1 MLRTLNALHFTAEI
15 LLLDRSTLVVLLLT
29 AGEGDEQLRIA
40 VLSDVKLHTD
50 DGKTLLLHGPLE
62 LVQFLAAEKKLAVA
76 SRIMLS
82 PTSPP
87 VLRDVHILDIQ
98 LIAVEITERI
108 HQRGLTRPDGLYLS
122 ACKHDSRLE
131 GLDELIVE
139 RSPPVLDL
147 YTAFCFRHNLQ
158 LLRTAN
164 LLLFRYLC
172 TIMAK
177 KPFTPIPPMAE
188 LPPAEEI
195 NVREILDKYLAGEID
210 LICVLGPTAS
220 GKTRYAVRLARQ
232 INALLHAVQAE
243 IISADSRQVYRGMD
257 IGTGKDLSE
266 YEEIPY
272 HLMDIVDAGT
282 KYNIFEYQR
291 DFEKAYKDIRDRG
304 GIPILCGGSGLY
316 IEAATC
322 GYSLPE
328 VQPNP
333 ELRAELEKKSD
344 DELIAQLAS
353 LKPLHNN
360 TDYDT
365 RKRLIR
371 ALEIAIYESEHPVN
385 RTSYLP
391 KNTYYIGTLVTRD
404 ERNARIDR
412 RLDARIEEGMVEE
425 IRGLI
430 DGTHP
435 ALAPDHKPVP
445 AEDLIYY
452 GLEYKFVTQHVIGEL
467 TLEEMRIQLAT
478 AIHQFAKRQMTWFRG
493 MERKGIRIHWT
504 EV

>member
-1 MLRTLNALHFTAEI
+1 
-15 LLLDRSTLVVLLLT
+15 
-29 AGEGDEQLRIA
+29 
-40 VLSDVKLHTD
+40 
-50 DGKTLLLHGPLE
+50 
-62 LVQFLAAEKKLAVA
+62 
-76 SRIMLS
+76 
-82 PTSPP
+82 
-87 VLRDVHILDIQ
+87 
-98 LIAVEITERI
+98 
-108 HQRGLTRPDGLYLS
+108 
-122 ACKHDSRLE
+122 
-131 GLDELIVE
+131 
-139 RSPPVLDL
+139 
-147 YTAFCFRHNLQ
+147 
-158 LLRTAN
+158 
-164 LLLFRYLC
+164 
-172 TIMAK
+172 
-177 KPFTPIPPMAE
+177 MAE

-195 NVREILDKYLAGEID
+195 NVREILDKYLGGEID

-220 GKTRYAVRLARQ
+220 GKTRYAVKLARE
-232 INALLHAVQAE
+232 INRLLTNNESVKCYSSGAE

-272 HLMDIVDAGT
+272 HLMDIIPAGE

-291 DFEKAYKDIRDRG
+291 EFERAYKDIIDRG

-328 VQPNP
+328 VPANP
-333 ELRAELEKKSD
+333 ELRAELEQKTD
-344 DELIAQLAS
+344 EELITQLAS
-353 LKPLHNN
+353 LKTLHND

-371 ALEIAIYESEHPVN
+371 ALEIAIYEAEHPVN
-385 RTSYLP
+385 RTAFLP
-391 KNTYYIGTLVTRD
+391 KNTYYIGTLVTRE

-412 RLDARIEEGMVEE
+412 RLNARLEEGMIEE
-425 IRGLI
+425 VRGLM

-435 ALAPDHKPVP
+435 ALAPEHKPIP

-452 GLEYKFVTQHVIGEL
+452 GLEYKFITLHIIGEL
-467 TLEEMRIQLAT
+467 SYEEMRSGLAT

>member
-1 MLRTLNALHFTAEI
+1 MLFQLFQTSIIQLYDYQTIKQSRVVISTDPQTSNTLIHK
-15 LLLDRSTLVVLLLT
+15 TLS
-29 AGEGDEQLRIA
+29 DA
-40 VLSDVKLHTD
+40 VLRFD
-50 DGKTLLLHGPLE
+50 
-62 LVQFLAAEKKLAVA
+62 F
-76 SRIMLS
+76 I
-82 PTSPP
+82 
-87 VLRDVHILDIQ
+87 
-98 LIAVEITERI
+98 
-108 HQRGLTRPDGLYLS
+108 Y
-122 ACKHDSRLE
+122 
-131 GLDELIVE
+131 
-139 RSPPVLDL
+139 
-147 YTAFCFRHNLQ
+147 
-158 LLRTAN
+158 
-164 LLLFRYLC
+164 YLC
-172 TIMAK
+172 IIMAK

-195 NVREILDKYLAGEID
+195 NVQEILNKYLDGEID

-220 GKTRYAVRLARQ
+220 GKTRYAVQLARQ
-232 INALLHAVQAE
+232 INALLEKLHNDEALPGADSLEDRATRGTKAGEPQAKRSGGVSAANVRETSVHGKAGAE

-291 DFEKAYKDIRDRG
+291 DFEKAYKDIRDRD

-328 VQPNP
+328 VQPDH
-333 ELRAELEKKSD
+333 ELRAELEKKTD
-344 DELIAQLAS
+344 EELIAQLAS
-353 LKPLHNN
+353 LKPLHNT

-371 ALEIAIYESEHPVN
+371 ALEIAIYEAQHPVHH
-385 RTSYLP
+385 TSFLP
-391 KNTYYIGTLVTRD
+391 KNTYYIGTLVSRD

-412 RLDARIEEGMVEE
+412 RLDARLEEGMVEE

-435 ALAPDHKPVP
+435 ALAPDHRPIM

-452 GLEYKFVTQHVIGEL
+452 GLEYKFVTLYITGEL
-467 TLEEMRIQLAT
+467 TYDQMRTQLAT

-493 MERKGIRIHWT
+493 MERKGILIHWT
-504 EV
+504 NV

>member
-1 MLRTLNALHFTAEI
+1 MLFQRFQTSITQLYGYQIIKQSRVVIFTDPQTSNTLIHK
-15 LLLDRSTLVVLLLT
+15 TLS
-29 AGEGDEQLRIA
+29 DA
-40 VLSDVKLHTD
+40 VLRFD
-50 DGKTLLLHGPLE
+50 
-62 LVQFLAAEKKLAVA
+62 F
-76 SRIMLS
+76 I
-82 PTSPP
+82 
-87 VLRDVHILDIQ
+87 
-98 LIAVEITERI
+98 
-108 HQRGLTRPDGLYLS
+108 Y
-122 ACKHDSRLE
+122 
-131 GLDELIVE
+131 
-139 RSPPVLDL
+139 
-147 YTAFCFRHNLQ
+147 
-158 LLRTAN
+158 
-164 LLLFRYLC
+164 YLC
-172 TIMAK
+172 IIMAK

-195 NVREILDKYLAGEID
+195 NVQEILNRYLDGEID

-220 GKTRYAVRLARQ
+220 GKTRYAVQLARR
-232 INALLHAVQAE
+232 INTLLEASCCDSASEKRATPLAAGGGARSAGVGGVLFAAESQQLAGAE

-272 HLMDIVDAGT
+272 HLMDIVDAGS

-291 DFEKAYKDIRDRG
+291 DFEKAYKDIRNRG

-328 VQPNP
+328 VQPDP
-333 ELRAELEKKSD
+333 ELRAELEKKTD
-344 DELIAQLAS
+344 EELIAQLAS
-353 LKPLHNN
+353 LKPLHNT

-371 ALEIAIYESEHPVN
+371 ALEIAIYEAEHPVQH
-385 RTSYLP
+385 TSFLP
-391 KNTYYIGTLVTRD
+391 KSTYYIGTLVSRE

-412 RLDARIEEGMVEE
+412 RLDARLEEGMVEE

-430 DGTHP
+430 EGTHP
-435 ALAPDHKPVP
+435 ALAPDHRPIM

-452 GLEYKFVTQHVIGEL
+452 GLEYKFVTLYITGEL
-467 TLEEMRIQLAT
+467 TYDQMRTQLAT

-504 EV
+504 NV

>member
-1 MLRTLNALHFTAEI
+1 
-15 LLLDRSTLVVLLLT
+15 
-29 AGEGDEQLRIA
+29 
-40 VLSDVKLHTD
+40 
-50 DGKTLLLHGPLE
+50 
-62 LVQFLAAEKKLAVA
+62 
-76 SRIMLS
+76 
-82 PTSPP
+82 
-87 VLRDVHILDIQ
+87 
-98 LIAVEITERI
+98 
-108 HQRGLTRPDGLYLS
+108 
-122 ACKHDSRLE
+122 
-131 GLDELIVE
+131 
-139 RSPPVLDL
+139 
-147 YTAFCFRHNLQ
+147 
-158 LLRTAN
+158 
-164 LLLFRYLC
+164 
-172 TIMAK
+172 MAK

-195 NVREILDKYLAGEID
+195 NVKEILDKYLSGEID

-220 GKTRYAVRLARQ
+220 GKTRYAVQLARQ
-232 INALLHAVQAE
+232 INDMLAFVEDEKRTPAARGVARFSPSSAKAE

-257 IGTGKDLSE
+257 IGTGKDLGE

-304 GIPILCGGSGLY
+304 GIPVLCGGSGLY

-328 VQPNP
+328 VAPNP
-333 ELRAELEKKSD
+333 ELRAELEKKTD
-344 DELIAQLAS
+344 EELIAQLAS

-371 ALEIAIYESEHPVN
+371 ALEIAIYEAEHPVE
-385 RTSYLP
+385 RSCYLP
-391 KNTYYIGTLVTRD
+391 KNTYYIGTLVSR
-404 ERNARIDR
+404 EVRNAKIDK
-412 RLDARIEEGMVEE
+412 RLDARLEEGMVEE

-452 GLEYKFVTQHVIGEL
+452 GLEYKFVTLYIIGEL
-467 TLEEMRIQLAT
+467 TFEEMRTQLAT

-493 MERKGIRIHWT
+493 MERKGITIHWT

>member
-1 MLRTLNALHFTAEI
+1 
-15 LLLDRSTLVVLLLT
+15 
-29 AGEGDEQLRIA
+29 
-40 VLSDVKLHTD
+40 
-50 DGKTLLLHGPLE
+50 
-62 LVQFLAAEKKLAVA
+62 
-76 SRIMLS
+76 
-82 PTSPP
+82 
-87 VLRDVHILDIQ
+87 
-98 LIAVEITERI
+98 
-108 HQRGLTRPDGLYLS
+108 
-122 ACKHDSRLE
+122 
-131 GLDELIVE
+131 
-139 RSPPVLDL
+139 
-147 YTAFCFRHNLQ
+147 
-158 LLRTAN
+158 
-164 LLLFRYLC
+164 
-172 TIMAK
+172 MAK

-195 NVREILDKYLAGEID
+195 DVREILDNYLSGEID

-220 GKTRYAVRLARQ
+220 GKTRYAVRLARR
-232 INALLHAVQAE
+232 INELLGSQRAE

-257 IGTGKDLSE
+257 IGTGKDLGE

-291 DFEKAYKDIRDRG
+291 DFEKAYKDIVDRD

-328 VQPNP
+328 VPPDP

-344 DELIAQLAS
+344 EELIAQLAS
-353 LKPLHNN
+353 LKPLHNT

-371 ALEIAIYESEHPVN
+371 ALEIAIYEAEHPVQ
-385 RTSYLP
+385 RTSFLP
-391 KNTYYIGTLVTRD
+391 KNTYYIGTLVSR
-404 ERNARIDR
+404 EVRNARINA
-412 RLDARIEEGMVEE
+412 RLDARLEEGMIDE

-435 ALAPDHKPVP
+435 ALCTEAKDGNILPGRPIP

-452 GLEYKFVTQHVIGEL
+452 GLEYRFVTLHLIGEL
-467 TLEEMRIQLAT
+467 TFEEMRTQLAT

-493 MERKGIRIHWT
+493 MERKGITIHWT
-504 EV
+504 AV

>member
-1 MLRTLNALHFTAEI
+1 
-15 LLLDRSTLVVLLLT
+15 
-29 AGEGDEQLRIA
+29 
-40 VLSDVKLHTD
+40 
-50 DGKTLLLHGPLE
+50 
-62 LVQFLAAEKKLAVA
+62 
-76 SRIMLS
+76 
-82 PTSPP
+82 
-87 VLRDVHILDIQ
+87 
-98 LIAVEITERI
+98 
-108 HQRGLTRPDGLYLS
+108 
-122 ACKHDSRLE
+122 
-131 GLDELIVE
+131 
-139 RSPPVLDL
+139 
-147 YTAFCFRHNLQ
+147 
-158 LLRTAN
+158 
-164 LLLFRYLC
+164 
-172 TIMAK
+172 MAK

-188 LPPAEEI
+188 LPPVEEI

-232 INALLHAVQAE
+232 INALLNDSRAE

-272 HLMDIVDAGT
+272 HLMDIVAPGT

-291 DFEKAYKDIRDRG
+291 DFEKAYKDIVDRG
-304 GIPILCGGSGLY
+304 CIPILCGGSGLY

-328 VQPNP
+328 VPADP
-333 ELRAELEKKSD
+333 KLRAELEKKSD

-353 LKPLHNN
+353 LKPLHNS

-371 ALEIAIYESEHPVN
+371 ALEIAIYEAEHPVQ
-385 RTSYLP
+385 RTSFLP

-412 RLDARIEEGMVEE
+412 RLDARIEEGMIEE
-425 IRGLI
+425 IRELV

-435 ALAPDHKPVP
+435 ALGPDHKPIP

-467 TLEEMRIQLAT
+467 TQEEMRIQLAT

-493 MERKGIRIHWT
+493 MERKGIQIHWT
-504 EV
+504 NV